1 MKYYT
6 KIKRYSVRAK
16 YYAGAILKSN
26 ISSTETHPDD
36 LLLTIAH
43 LNTSLHSSH
52 HISSV
57 CTTGTRFAFAAG
69 SGGNEAYGQT
79 ARTTSY
85 RFLSS
90 NGETNVVKKLL
101 KLFER
106 GG

>member
-6 KIKRYSVRAK
+6 KKKLLMNRQDYV
-16 YYAGAILKSN
+16 GAILKSN
-26 ISSTETHPDD
+26 ISSTDNHPDD
-36 LLLTIAH
+36 LLLITADRS
-43 LNTSLHSSH
+43 TSLHSSH

-57 CTTGTRFAFAAG
+57 CTTGTRFGFAAG
-69 SGGNEAYGQT
+69 PGGNEAYGHT

-85 RFLSS
+85 RFLSN
-90 NGETNVVKKLL
+90 NGDTNVVKKLL